1 MQLMS
6 IARRI
11 TVARERAGMTQTEL
25 ARRLNLAPQSVQQW
39 ESGVSAPRA
48 RRLAE
53 VARVL
58 GVSEGYF
65 FQEEPVEAGAD
76 EFAASNSVHVLARA
90 IADELVQRAGRGGL
104 DRTALEALASLIK
117 KLAMTTDQK

>member
-1 MQLMS
+1 MS
-6 IARRI
+6 IAERI
-11 TVARERAGMTQTEL
+11 TAARERAGLTQTEL

-53 VARVL
+53 VAMVL

-65 FQEEPVEAGAD
+65 FQEKPVENSREEVKSSEAVSELASVIAG
-76 EFAASNSVHVLARA
+76 
-90 IADELVQRAGRGGL
+90 ELVQLAGRGSL
-104 DRTALEALASLIK
+104 DKPALEAVAVLIR
-117 KLAMTTDQK
+117 KLAGPGAMDKR